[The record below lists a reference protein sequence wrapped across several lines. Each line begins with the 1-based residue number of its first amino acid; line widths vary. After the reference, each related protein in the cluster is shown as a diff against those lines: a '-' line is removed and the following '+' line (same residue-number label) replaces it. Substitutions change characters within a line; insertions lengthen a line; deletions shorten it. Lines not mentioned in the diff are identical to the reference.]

1 MAELAEEA
9 TTTAKTERSTRRL
22 RLVFAVAGFGQWA
35 TFMLAGYA
43 VYPLTGGW
51 TPLALAIMDTASLA
65 YAAFVAWL
73 AFAVFDTDDTISVL
87 PRRWRELG
95 LLFAAWCVGQ
105 EILTAANVW
114 LAPAEHLAA
123 AEWRMQAY
131 IQFGDLRFG
140 WLVVSM
146 LALATAEEIVY
157 RALLLRALEGFMT
170 PARALFVHA
179 VIFEIVHALV
189 YGGLRGV
196 WFIGG
201 LVLGHAFQRTRS
213 LAVPTLLHAAHNTLF
228 FALVWYFN
236 Q

>member
-1 MAELAEEA
+1 M
-9 TTTAKTERSTRRL
+9 
-22 RLVFAVAGFGQWA
+22 FAVAGFGQWA

-51 TPLALAIMDTASLA
+51 TPQALAIMDTASLA

-73 AFAVFDTDDTISVL
+73 AFVVLDTDDSVSVL
-87 PRRWRELG
+87 PRRWGELG

-105 EILTAANVW
+105 EIVTATNVW

-131 IQFGDLRFG
+131 TPLGELHFG

-157 RALLLRALEGFMT
+157 RALLLRALEGYMT
-170 PARALFVHA
+170 PARALIVHA
-179 VIFEIVHALV
+179 MIFEIVHALM
-189 YGGLRGV
+189 YGGLTGV

-201 LVLGHAFQRTRS
+201 VVLGYAFQRTRS
-213 LAVPTLLHAAHNTLF
+213 LAVPTLLHAAHNILF
-228 FALVWYFN
+228 FTMVWYAN